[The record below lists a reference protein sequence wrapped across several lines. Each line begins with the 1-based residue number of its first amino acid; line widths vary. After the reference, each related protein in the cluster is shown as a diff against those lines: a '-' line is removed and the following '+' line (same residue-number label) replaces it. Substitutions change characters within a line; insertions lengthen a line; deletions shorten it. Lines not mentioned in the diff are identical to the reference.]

1 MNSDGVRKRAW
12 SGFGWW
18 IAAAW
23 LACAP
28 RAGAQ
33 APGPH
38 IGYVYPAGGRQ
49 GSTCEIAVGGQ
60 ALTGVTNAWVSGTG
74 VKVEVIGYRRPMTQK
89 EFQNLRERL
98 QELQKRTEKDEET
111 RKEMASIREQ
121 IRRNPPNRQG
131 NPAIA
136 ETATLRVTLLPDAE
150 PGERELRLGTP
161 AGLSNPMIFWVGQ
174 LPEFAFIPASERT
187 PEGQAA
193 RPKANRPAGPAA
205 AKEAMEVTL
214 PATLNGQIMPGGV
227 DRFRFP
233 ARKGERLVVVA
244 RARALIPY
252 LSDAVPGW
260 FQATLALY
268 DAHGKE
274 VAYAD
279 DYRFNPDPVL
289 SAEVPADGE
298 YLLEIRD
305 SIYRGRE
312 DFIYRLTVG
321 QLPFVTSV
329 FPLGGTVGTRPQVEL
344 SGWNLLQTNVNVDYA
359 YKDRGVYPVSV
370 KVGDQLSNEVPFAID
385 SLPEALEQEPNDE
398 STKAQQVVLPA
409 IVNGRIGQPGDRD
422 VFAFDGRAGEVI
434 VAEVY
439 ARRLNSP
446 LDSVLTLLDPAGQ
459 TLARND
465 DYEDKGSGLNTHHA
479 DSYLRVALPT
489 NGIYRIALA
498 DAQRAGGRDYAYR
511 LRVGPARPDF
521 DLRIVPSTLNVRPGA
536 SAPLTVYAL
545 RKDGF
550 TNAIELA
557 WSDAPAG
564 YTLGGARIPAGQDQV
579 RFTLTA
585 PATSTRNPATL
596 ALSGRAVA
604 GGRELRHTAVPAD
617 DMMQAFAYHH
627 LVRAKEWKAWLT
639 TQGPAGPGIRLLSSA
654 PVRIPAGGE
663 ATVRFGA
670 GRGALANRF
679 DFELSEPPEGVSL
692 GAATP
697 GKGVVDLA
705 IRCDATKVKP
715 GLQGNLIV
723 QVYPAA
729 SGTNAAKARPQANRR
744 RVPLATLPAIPF
756 ETVRQ

>member
-1 MNSDGVRKRAW
+1 MNSDGVRKKAW

-28 RAGAQ
+28 GASAQ

-74 VKVEVIGYRRPMTQK
+74 VKAEVIGYRRPMTQK
-89 EFQNLRERL
+89 EFQNLREKL
-98 QELQKRTEKDEET
+98 QELQKRTEKDAET

-174 LPEFAFIPASERT
+174 LPEFAFVPASERT

-289 SAEVPADGE
+289 SAEVPADGD

-329 FPLGGTVGTRPQVEL
+329 FPLGGTAGTRPQVEL

-385 SLPEALEQEPNDE
+385 SLPETLEQEPDDE
-398 STKAQQVVLPA
+398 PTKAQQVVLPA

-465 DYEDKGSGLNTHHA
+465 DHEDKGSGLNTHHA

-521 DLRIVPSTLNVRPGA
+521 DLRVVPSTLNVRPGA
-536 SAPLTVYAL
+536 TVPLTVYAL

-564 YTLGGARIPAGQDQV
+564 YTLSGARIPAGQDQV
-579 RFTLTA
+579 RLTLTA

-679 DFELSEPPEGVSL
+679 DFELSDPPEGISL
-692 GAATP
+692 GTVTP

-705 IRCDATKVKP
+705 IRCDATKAKP

-729 SGTNAAKARPQANRR
+729 AGTNAAKAKPQANRR

-756 ETVRQ
+756 ETVR

>member
-1 MNSDGVRKRAW
+1 MNSDGRSRSWQGTLGCWV
-12 SGFGWW
+12 
-18 IAAAW
+18 AALW

-28 RAGAQ
+28 GASAQ

-74 VKVEVIGYRRPMTQK
+74 VKAEVIGYRRPMTQK

-98 QELQKRTEKDEET
+98 QELQKRTDKDAET

-174 LPEFAFIPASERT
+174 LPEFSFIPASERN

-205 AKEAMEVTL
+205 AREAMEVTL

-233 ARKGERLVVVA
+233 ARKGERVVVVA

-289 SAEVPADGE
+289 SAEMPADGE

-321 QLPFVTSV
+321 QLPFVTSI
-329 FPLGGTVGTRPQVEL
+329 FPLGGTAGTRPQVEL
-344 SGWNLLQTNVNVDYA
+344 SGWNLLQTNVTVDYA

-398 STKAQQVVLPA
+398 PAKAQQVVLPA
-409 IVNGRIGQPGDRD
+409 MVNGRIGQPGDRD
-422 VFAFDGRAGEVI
+422 VFAFVGRAGEVI

-465 DYEDKGSGLNTHHA
+465 DHEDKGSGLNTHHA
-479 DSYLRVALPT
+479 DSYLRVSLPT
-489 NGIYRIALA
+489 NGTYRIALA
-498 DAQRAGGRDYAYR
+498 DTQRAGGRDCAYR

-521 DLRIVPSTLNVRPGA
+521 DLRVVPSTLNVRPGA
-536 SAPLTVYAL
+536 SVPLTVYAL

-557 WSDAPAG
+557 LSDAPAG

-579 RFTLTA
+579 RLTLTA
-585 PATSTRNPATL
+585 PATSARNPATL

-604 GGRELRHTAVPAD
+604 GGRELRHTAAPAD

-627 LVRAKEWKAWLT
+627 LVRAKEWKVWMT

-679 DFELSEPPEGVSL
+679 EFELSDPPEGISL
-692 GAATP
+692 GTVTP
-697 GKGVVDLA
+697 GKGVVELA
-705 IRCDATKVKP
+705 IESDPAKVKP

-729 SGTNAAKARPQANRR
+729 AGTNTAKSKPQANRR